1 MTVLIEPGPN
11 PWGELT
17 RPFKRGDRAWPVLS
31 AQIALNRFGNR
42 LALDG
47 DFGPATEKV
56 ARAFQV
62 HRGMRV
68 DGVIGPVSQERICID
83 LSTSAARRYQLPVGL
98 ARGLIENESSFA
110 LAAFTEHP
118 SDTGFDLGAW
128 QDSYAS
134 PGSQDEY
141 RASLDVSVM
150 AYRTCEKLRL
160 RYDAYRSAGAPSR
173 LAWECATL
181 YHNWPAAADRMAKGL
196 APLRTGSDEEA
207 AWVVAASGGR
217 LRTPRE
223 WADAYIAAATKRV
236 LEW

>member
-1 MTVLIEPGPN
+1 MLIEPAAN
-11 PWGELT
+11 PWGEG
-17 RPFKRGDRAWPVLS
+17 RPFKRGDNAWPVLS
-31 AQIALNRFGNR
+31 AQIALNRLGNR
-42 LALDG
+42 LELDG

-68 DGVIGPVSQERICID
+68 DGVIGPACQERICID
-83 LSTSAARRYQLPVGL
+83 LSTPAARRYQLPVGL
-98 ARGLIENESSFA
+98 ARGLIENESSFM

-118 SDTGFDLGAW
+118 SDSGFDLGAW
-128 QDSYAS
+128 QDSYPV
-134 PGSQDEY
+134 PGSQEDY

-173 LAWECATL
+173 LAWECAAL
-181 YHNWPAAADRMAKGL
+181 YHNWPAAADRMARGL
-196 APLRTGSDEEA
+196 GPTTRPDDPAG
-207 AWVVAASGGR
+207 WVERASGGR
-217 LRTPRE
+217 LETPRE

-236 LEW
+236 EW